1 MAEGMQTAGEHP
13 TASDFEGFVTG
24 ALVGTAE
31 TQFTSHV
38 SACEAC
44 SERLATEAQLE
55 ERLHQLA
62 ESRVAQERPRARERT
77 QVHALRPRRAPAV
90 AAVAVVVAAAAAVML
105 LTRAP
110 TPKRP
115 AAVVATPPPSA
126 IPAVVCADLEAQ
138 AACIEQAHRR
148 GLFVR
153 FPTGAGAPP
162 IGGASTGGP
171 STSPFPISRRTP

>member
-1 MAEGMQTAGEHP
+1 MADGTETPGEHP

-24 ALVGTAE
+24 ALVGAAE
-31 TQFTSHV
+31 RRFAAHV

-44 SERLATEAQLE
+44 SERLASEAQLE

-62 ESRVAQERPRARERT
+62 ERRVAPERPRAERT
-77 QVHALRPRRAPAV
+77 QVRELRPRRTRAV
-90 AAVAVVVAAAAAVML
+90 AAVAVVAAAAAVAL
-105 LTRAP
+105 LTRSP
-110 TPKRP
+110 TPKGP
-115 AAVVATPPPSA
+115 AAVVATPAPSA
-126 IPAVVCADLEAQ
+126 IPAVVCADLEDQ